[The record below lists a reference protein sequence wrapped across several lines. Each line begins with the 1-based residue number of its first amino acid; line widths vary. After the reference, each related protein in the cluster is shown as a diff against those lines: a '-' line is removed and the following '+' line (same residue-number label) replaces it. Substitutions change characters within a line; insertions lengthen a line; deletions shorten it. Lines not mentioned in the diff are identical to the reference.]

1 MANDVQRAATTSG
14 HSLAARTEHRTWIKG
29 RAATLLAHYWREDDD
44 PALLAA
50 IGKDWADVLEGLPQ
64 EYIQKACIQYQ
75 RDEPRKRPTPGA
87 VYQIARALMP
97 RPQIIMPARE
107 SSEPPKMTAEEAA
120 AMNAKAAERR
130 EAANEII
137 RRSGLRIRIGGD
149 DA

>member
-1 MANDVQRAATTSG
+1 MSELQKAQTGSG

-64 EYIQKACIQYQ
+64 EYVQRACIQYQ

-87 VYQIARALMP
+87 IYQIARALMP
-97 RPQIIMPARE
+97 KPEIVIPPLQIAEHRE
-107 SSEPPKMTAEEAA
+107 MTAAEKEALE
-120 AMNAKAAERR
+120 AKMDARR
-130 EAANEII
+130 EAANDII